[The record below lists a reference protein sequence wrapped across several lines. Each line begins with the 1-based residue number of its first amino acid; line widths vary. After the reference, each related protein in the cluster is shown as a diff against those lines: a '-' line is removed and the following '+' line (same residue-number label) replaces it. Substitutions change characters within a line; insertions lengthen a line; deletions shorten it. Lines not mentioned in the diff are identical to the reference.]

1 MFGNIDI
8 MHKVIQWYM
17 RKHEECTRD
26 HASVFENIPIMYQ
39 GVCYFFLGGAYMLS
53 IRKYV
58 IWEGGTICYPTG
70 SILHVVC
77 GKTLIKCAKYTLNSI
92 LIEETTLFFSVVT

>member
-1 MFGNIDI
+1 MGNIYYAQGIIGVFGGTFLLKWVYYNMFGNIDI

-39 GVCYFFLGGAYMLS
+39 GVCYFFWGGD
-53 IRKYV
+53 
-58 IWEGGTICYPTG
+58 ICYPSG
-70 SILHVVC
+70 SM
-77 GKTLIKCAKYTLNSI
+77 
-92 LIEETTLFFSVVT
+92 LFGRGGLYVIQQEVYYM

>member
-39 GVCYFFLGGAYMLS
+39 GVCYFFLGGGGIYVIHQEVCYLGGGDYMLS
-53 IRKYV
+53 NRKYTTCSM
-58 IWEGGTICYPTG
+58 WEDINKMRQV
-70 SILHVVC
+70 HF
-77 GKTLIKCAKYTLNSI
+77 
-92 LIEETTLFFSVVT
+92 E

>member
-39 GVCYFFLGGAYMLS
+39 GVCYFFWGG
-53 IRKYV
+53 IYV
-58 IWEGGTICYPTG
+58 IHQEVCYLGGGTICYPTG